1 MAQNKSKSKPS
12 ALAQLCII
20 LMDRGI
26 RTTKALADETGYSE
40 RQIWRARAEIASRSA
55 DANVTDA
62 DVTMTREALTPTSVT
77 LTQMS
82 VDTDA
87 EVTDTPRAH
96 ARIESPSGILIT
108 KVAASNT
115 REREIAGLN
124 GSTKKVV
131 ENFAC
136 LLAGDFGTPDFET
149 AYDLIADNVDVYGA
163 ERVKIGF
170 LELRSKIASGE
181 RFRDPLRAFNGFVKG
196 AKLPKT
202 GAELA
207 SAEAAASL
215 RRLKAIAGDFAVEVS
230 A

>member
-20 LMDRGI
+20 LMERGI

-40 RQIWRARAEIASRSA
+40 RQIWRARAEIAPR
-55 DANVTDA
+55 VTDA
-62 DVTMTREALTPTSVT
+62 DVTDTNDTLTPMSLTRASVT
-77 LTQMS
+77 MTPMS
-82 VDTDA
+82 ADPDA
-87 EVTDTPRAH
+87 DVTDTPRAH

-170 LELRSKIASGE
+170 LELRAKIANGE

-202 GAELA
+202 EAERA
-207 SAEAAASL
+207 SAETAASL